1 MGYGSKSPERKSLTF
16 AICFA
21 LATDIHLMSGRT
33 IFQSLDIAHKFS
45 YDSRPYNSDAQSNF
59 DVGKAMEIAGQKVF
73 ADHCAVCHV
82 QKVGARPLGPSLR
95 GVVGRPSASVAGFP
109 YSDALKKSGLTW
121 TEDNL
126 RAWIADPSHTAPG
139 TLMPHVSLSDPA
151 EQLYVIAYLKTLSGK
166 AAR

>member
-1 MGYGSKSPERKSLTF
+1 
-16 AICFA
+16 
-21 LATDIHLMSGRT
+21 
-33 IFQSLDIAHKFS
+33 
-45 YDSRPYNSDAQSNF
+45 
-59 DVGKAMEIAGQKVF
+59 MEIAGQKVF
-73 ADHCAVCHV
+73 ADHCAVCHAQRV
-82 QKVGARPLGPSLR
+82 VARPLGPSLR
-95 GVVGRPSASVAGFP
+95 GVVGRPAASLAGFP

-126 RAWIADPSHTAPG
+126 RAWIADSSHKVSG

>member
-1 MGYGSKSPERKSLTF
+1 MRR
-16 AICFA
+16 
-21 LATDIHLMSGRT
+21 IHLLS
-33 IFQSLDIAHKFS
+33 IASAIGLISTAAF
-45 YDSRPYNSDAQSNF
+45 AQLFPNF
-59 DVGKAMEIAGQKVF
+59 DVRQAMEIAGQKVL
-73 ADHCAVCHV
+73 ADRCAVCHA

-95 GVVGRPSASVAGFP
+95 GAVGRPAASVAGFP

-121 TEDNL
+121 TDDNL
-126 RAWIADPSHTAPG
+126 RAWIADPSHTVPG

>member
-1 MGYGSKSPERKSLTF
+1 MASPVHSESVRTAHCTGSDEQR
-16 AICFA
+16 
-21 LATDIHLMSGRT
+21 
-33 IFQSLDIAHKFS
+33 
-45 YDSRPYNSDAQSNF
+45 
-59 DVGKAMEIAGQKVF
+59 IAGEHGVLS
-73 ADHCAVCHV
+73 ADRGPRYE
-82 QKVGARPLGPSLR
+82 GARPLGPSLR
-95 GVVGRPSASVAGFP
+95 GAVGRPAASAAGFP

-126 RAWIADPSHTAPG
+126 RAWIADPSHTVPG